1 MLAISIAHFVVPQFP
16 TRYKYHCCTHNK
28 THALALIITQL
39 HISQL
44 TKNSNITVHTIWP
57 LWHSSVL
64 YHFGDAS
71 KLHYFVATDLAT
83 YYSWA
88 MNTAGC
94 EITSCQ
100 WLPVGSKAFLK
111 LLLCYLDLLY
121 WIWIETQQMVTA
133 WCPMWQQV
141 RVKLLRWWTIC
152 HISSNIFAFSQ
163 LFSTEGP
170 FLPVP
175 ALSERA
181 IRGEMSSI
189 CNVCN
194 INFHFNHSLA
204 IQ

>member
-1 MLAISIAHFVVPQFP
+1 MRSCCVHYKLYMLAISIAHFVVPQFP
-16 TRYKYHCCTHNK
+16 TCYKYHCCTHNK
-28 THALALIITQL
+28 THALTLIITQF

-44 TKNSNITVHTIWP
+44 TTNSNITIHTIWP

-100 WLPVGSKAFLK
+100 WLLVGSKAFLK

-133 WCPMWQQV
+133 LV
-141 RVKLLRWWTIC
+141 
-152 HISSNIFAFSQ
+152 SNVTTGVCQTF
-163 LFSTEGP
+163 T
-170 FLPVP
+170 VVNN
-175 ALSERA
+175 LS
-181 IRGEMSSI
+181 
-189 CNVCN
+189 
-194 INFHFNHSLA
+194 HF
-204 IQ
+204 IQHLYI